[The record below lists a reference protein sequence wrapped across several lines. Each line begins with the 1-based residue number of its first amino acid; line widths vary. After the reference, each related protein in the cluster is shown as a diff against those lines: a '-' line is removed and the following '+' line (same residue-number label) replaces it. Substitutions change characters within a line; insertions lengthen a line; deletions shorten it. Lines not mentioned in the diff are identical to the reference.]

1 MISIKRFCVCLRPA
15 QRGADRRLRTIRIST
30 MKKKIKNVFE
40 GAEPLALLLYICS
53 ICTALMYTLC
63 RSRIFITT
71 VMMTV
76 LCGGIFMLFYALRK
90 RKGFSFLAFLG
101 LFIVVNIVCNIVG
114 NPYRTPSFFEFVFRS
129 SDFFQWDYALLSIL
143 LFSFIIGF
151 TVAYFSVY
159 LPRSNFLL
167 LPSFIP
173 LILAARTLG
182 GMPLGYM
189 IFLGVG
195 YLAAMLGLSRPEQ
208 PEQHKYFDDPK
219 SRKERLGA
227 AGILIALSAV
237 MLIILPRMEKT
248 PYLKYVDNVFVS
260 GRNSYFGRPSLS
272 NFLNSSTPNRG
283 ANKPA
288 DNVLFSVITDHPRSI
303 IRWSFDNYK
312 GKDGWEYD
320 DDFTMGTRFWQD
332 ERAQA
337 DWAELTRTLKD
348 AARRGKL
355 EAYKDELL
363 AVEIPRTTSGNMTIQ
378 VRDGSSTAVIMHPQG
393 TYSLHIPEDEDMR
406 SYRNPKDEI
415 FTKENMKPNSLY
427 RLMYYT
433 HEPTESMIDFYD
445 NAFIPTLLEQA
456 LEEGVID
463 DKTHE
468 IFLNEYTEAVSYF
481 DGTTGVTP
489 ELETRIEALANEI
502 TAGCVTDYEKA
513 RAIERWF
520 EGAGF
525 VYDMDF
531 VPEESTAEYFLF
543 ESKRGICTDFATA
556 TTLLLRAAG
565 IPARYTEGF
574 ALSED
579 ILDERGI
586 FNVTPAQA
594 HAFSTVYIPG
604 AGWIEID
611 GTKYANPSNDGRT
624 LRVVLI
630 ILVSAAAVLL
640 IVGLIFRRQLSEIFF
655 KLRFELMKKPSR
667 IRAVYLR
674 TRRLACDMAEIP
686 PQSAASDEVCD
697 ILSKRLD
704 MGDQAAR
711 IADAANLLLYSEKPD
726 ISGINERQLYNSYKQ
741 ICKARRARR

>member
-1 MISIKRFCVCLRPA
+1 
-15 QRGADRRLRTIRIST
+15 

-40 GAEPLALLLYICS
+40 GAEPFALLLYICS
-53 ICTALMYTLC
+53 LSTALMYTLC
-63 RSRIFITT
+63 RSHVFVTS

-76 LCGGIFMLFYALRK
+76 LCGGIFVLFYALRK
-90 RKGFSFLAFLG
+90 RRGYSFLAFLG
-101 LFIVVNIVCNIVG
+101 LFAAVNIVCNIVG
-114 NPYRTPSFFEFVFRS
+114 NPYKSPSFFEFIFQS
-129 SDFFQWDYALLSIL
+129 SDFFQWDYALLSIV

-151 TVAYFSVY
+151 TVAYFAVY
-159 LPRSNFLL
+159 LPRANFLL

-182 GMPLGYM
+182 GLPVGYI
-189 IFLGVG
+189 IFLAVG

-227 AGILIALSAV
+227 AGIIAAAAAV
-237 MLIILPRMEKT
+237 LLIILPRVEKT
-248 PYLKYVDNVFVS
+248 PFLDYVDNVLS
-260 GRNSYFGRPSLS
+260 SNRSSYFARPVLS
-272 NFLNSSTPNRG
+272 NFLNTSTPNRG
-283 ANKPA
+283 ANNPSG
-288 DNVLFSVITDHPRSI
+288 NVLFSVVTDHPENI
-303 IRWSFDNYK
+303 IRWSFDNYM
-312 GKDGWEYD
+312 GEDGWAYD
-320 DDFTMGTRFWQD
+320 DDFTIGTRFWQD
-332 ERAQA
+332 DRSRA
-337 DWAELTRTLKD
+337 DWAQLTRTLKN
-348 AARRGKL
+348 AVRKGKL
-355 EAYKDELL
+355 AEYKDELL
-363 AVEIPRTTSGNMTIQ
+363 AIEIPQTASGSMTIQ

-393 TYSLHIPEDEDMR
+393 TYNLHIPEDEDMK

-415 FTKENMKPNSLY
+415 FTKENMEPNSLY
-427 RLMYYT
+427 RLIYYI

-445 NAFIPTLLEQA
+445 NTYIPDLLAQA
-456 LEEGVID
+456 LEEGAID
-463 DKTHE
+463 EETYDVFADEYEEAADYFIGTYDVAPE
-468 IFLNEYTEAVSYF
+468 IQ
-481 DGTTGVTP
+481 
-489 ELETRIEALANEI
+489 ALADEI

-513 RAIERWF
+513 RAIECWF
-520 EGAGF
+520 EDAGF

-574 ALSED
+574 VLSED
-579 ILDERGI
+579 ILDENGV

-611 GTKYANPSNDGRT
+611 GTKYANPKNDGST
-624 LRVVLI
+624 LRTVLI
-630 ILVSAAAVLL
+630 ILVSIAAVLM
-640 IVGLIFRRQLSEIFF
+640 IVGLIFRRQLSEILFR
-655 KLRFELMKKPSR
+655 LRLELMKKPKR

-686 PQSAASDEVCD
+686 PQSAASDEVCE

-704 MGDQAAR
+704 MGDKAAP
-711 IADAANLLLYSEKPD
+711 IAQAANLLLYSENPD
-726 ISGINERQLYNSYKQ
+726 ISGINERRLYDNYRQ
-741 ICKARRARR
+741 IFKARRSRK

>member
-1 MISIKRFCVCLRPA
+1 
-15 QRGADRRLRTIRIST
+15 

-53 ICTALMYTLC
+53 LSTALMYTLC
-63 RSRIFITT
+63 RGYVLVTS

-76 LCGGIFMLFYALRK
+76 LCGGIFMLFYLLRK
-90 RKGFSFLAFLG
+90 RRGFSFLAFLG
-101 LFIVVNIVCNIVG
+101 LFVAVNIACNIVG
-114 NPYRTPSFFEFVFRS
+114 SPYKTPSFFEFIFRS
-129 SDFFQWDYALLSIL
+129 SDFFRWDYALLSIV

-151 TVAYFSVY
+151 TVAYFAVY
-159 LPRSNFLL
+159 IPRANFLL

-182 GMPLGYM
+182 GLPLGYM

-208 PEQHKYFDDPK
+208 PERHKYFDDPK

-227 AGILIALSAV
+227 AGIIAAAAV
-237 MLIILPRMEKT
+237 LMLIILPRVEKT
-248 PYLKYVDNVFVS
+248 PFLDYVDNVFVS
-260 GRNSYFGRPSLS
+260 HRSSYFGRPALS
-272 NFLNSSTPNRG
+272 NFLNTSTPNRG
-283 ANKPA
+283 ANKPS
-288 DNVLFSVITDHPRSI
+288 DNVLFSVITDYPENV
-303 IRWSFDNYK
+303 IRWSFDDYK
-312 GKDGWEYD
+312 GKDGWAYN

-332 ERAQA
+332 ERSQA

-363 AVEIPRTTSGNMTIQ
+363 SVEIPKTTSGSMTIQ

-393 TYSLHIPEDEDMR
+393 TYSLHIPEDEDMK

-415 FTKENMKPNSLY
+415 FTKENMEPNSLY
-427 RLMYYT
+427 RLKYYT
-433 HEPTESMIDFYD
+433 HEPGESMIEFYD
-445 NAFIPTLLEQA
+445 NADLPALLSAA
-456 LEEGVID
+456 LDEGVID
-463 DKTHE
+463 RETHDV
-468 IFLNEYTEAVSYF
+468 FADEYDEAIDYF
-481 DGTTGVTP
+481 RGTFEVAP
-489 ELETRIEALANEI
+489 EIEALADEI

-513 RAIERWF
+513 RAIESWF

-531 VPEESTAEYFLF
+531 VPEETTAEYFLF

-556 TTLLLRAAG
+556 TTLLLRAAE

-574 ALSED
+574 TLSED
-579 ILDERGI
+579 VLDERGV

-611 GTKYANPSNDGRT
+611 GTKYANPNDDGET

-630 ILVSAAAVLL
+630 ILVCAAAVLL
-640 IVGLIFRRQLSEIFF
+640 IAGLIFRRPLSEFFF
-655 KLRFELMKKPSR
+655 KVRFDLMKKPSR

-704 MGDQAAR
+704 MGDKAAQ
-711 IADAANLLLYSEKPD
+711 IANAANLLFYSDKPD

-741 ICKARRARR
+741 IYKARRSRR

>member
-1 MISIKRFCVCLRPA
+1 
-15 QRGADRRLRTIRIST
+15 

-53 ICTALMYTLC
+53 LSAALMYTLC
-63 RSRIFITT
+63 RGYVLVTS

-76 LCGGIFMLFYALRK
+76 LCGGIFMLFYLLRK
-90 RKGFSFLAFLG
+90 RRGLSFLAFLG
-101 LFIVVNIVCNIVG
+101 LFIAVNVACNIVG
-114 NPYRTPSFFEFVFRS
+114 NPYKTPSFFEFIFRS
-129 SDFFQWDYALLSIL
+129 SDFFRWDYALLSIV

-151 TVAYFSVY
+151 AVAYFAVY
-159 LPRSNFLL
+159 IPRSNFLL

-182 GMPLGYM
+182 GLPLGYM

-195 YLAAMLGLSRPEQ
+195 YLAAMLGLARAEQ

-227 AGILIALSAV
+227 AGIIAAAAAV
-237 MLIILPRMEKT
+237 MLIILPRVEKT
-248 PYLKYVDNVFVS
+248 PFLDYVDNVFVS
-260 GRNSYFGRPSLS
+260 HRNGYFGRPVLS
-272 NFLNSSTPNRG
+272 NFLNTSTPNRG
-283 ANKPA
+283 ANKPS
-288 DNVLFSVITDHPRSI
+288 DNVLFSVVTDYPENV
-303 IRWSFDNYK
+303 IRWSFDDYK
-312 GKDGWEYD
+312 GKDGWAYN

-332 ERAQA
+332 ERSKA
-337 DWAELTRTLKD
+337 DWAELTRTLKN

-363 AVEIPRTTSGNMTIQ
+363 AVEIPETTSGNMTIQ

-393 TYSLHIPEDEDMR
+393 TYSLHIPEDEDMK

-415 FTKENMKPNSLY
+415 FTKENMEPNSLY
-427 RLMYYT
+427 RLKYYT
-433 HEPTESMIDFYD
+433 HEPTASMIEFYD
-445 NAFIPTLLEQA
+445 NSFIPTLLAQA

-463 DKTHE
+463 EETHDV
-468 IFLNEYTEAVSYF
+468 FLDEYTEAVGYF
-481 DGTTGVTP
+481 GGTSGVAP

-513 RAIERWF
+513 RAIECWF

-531 VPEESTAEYFLF
+531 VPEETTAEYFLF

-574 ALSED
+574 TLSED
-579 ILDERGI
+579 ILDERGV

-611 GTKYANPSNDGRT
+611 GTKYANPNDGGET
-624 LRVVLI
+624 LRTVLI

-640 IVGLIFRRQLSEIFF
+640 IVGLIFRRQLSEFFF
-655 KLRFELMKKPSR
+655 KLRFDLMKKPSR

-726 ISGINERQLYNSYKQ
+726 ISGINERQLYDSYKQ

>member
-1 MISIKRFCVCLRPA
+1 
-15 QRGADRRLRTIRIST
+15 

-53 ICTALMYTLC
+53 LSTALMYTLC
-63 RSRIFITT
+63 RGYVLVTS

-76 LCGGIFMLFYALRK
+76 LCGGIFMLFYLLRK
-90 RKGFSFLAFLG
+90 RRGFSFLAFLG
-101 LFIVVNIVCNIVG
+101 LFVAVNIACNIVG
-114 NPYRTPSFFEFVFRS
+114 SPYKTPSFFEFIFRS
-129 SDFFQWDYALLSIL
+129 SDFFRWDYALLSIV

-151 TVAYFSVY
+151 TVAYFAVY
-159 LPRSNFLL
+159 IPRANFLL

-182 GMPLGYM
+182 GLPLGYM

-208 PEQHKYFDDPK
+208 PERHKYFDDPK

-227 AGILIALSAV
+227 AGIIAAAAV
-237 MLIILPRMEKT
+237 LMLIILPRVEKT
-248 PYLKYVDNVFVS
+248 PFLDYVDNVFVS
-260 GRNSYFGRPSLS
+260 HRSSYFGRPALS
-272 NFLNSSTPNRG
+272 NFLNTSTPNRG
-283 ANKPA
+283 ANKPS
-288 DNVLFSVITDHPRSI
+288 DNVLFSVITDYPENV
-303 IRWSFDNYK
+303 IRWSFDDYK
-312 GKDGWEYD
+312 GKDGWAYN

-332 ERAQA
+332 ERSQA

-363 AVEIPRTTSGNMTIQ
+363 SVEIPKTTSGSMTIQ

-393 TYSLHIPEDEDMR
+393 TYSLHIPEDEDMK

-415 FTKENMKPNSLY
+415 FTKENMEPNSLY
-427 RLMYYT
+427 RLKYYT
-433 HEPTESMIDFYD
+433 HEPGESMIEFYD
-445 NAFIPTLLEQA
+445 NADLPALLSAA
-456 LEEGVID
+456 LDEGVID
-463 DKTHE
+463 RETHDV
-468 IFLNEYTEAVSYF
+468 FADEYDEAIDYF
-481 DGTTGVTP
+481 RGTFEVAP
-489 ELETRIEALANEI
+489 EIEALADEI

-513 RAIERWF
+513 RAIESWF

-531 VPEESTAEYFLF
+531 VPEETTAEYFLF

-556 TTLLLRAAG
+556 TTLLLRAAE

-574 ALSED
+574 TLSED
-579 ILDERGI
+579 VLDERGV

-611 GTKYANPSNDGRT
+611 GTKYANPNDDGET

-630 ILVSAAAVLL
+630 ILVCAAAVLL
-640 IVGLIFRRQLSEIFF
+640 IVGLIFRRPLSEFFF
-655 KLRFELMKKPSR
+655 KVRFDLMKKPSR

-704 MGDQAAR
+704 MGDKAAQ
-711 IADAANLLLYSEKPD
+711 IANAANLLFYSDKPD

-741 ICKARRARR
+741 IYKARRSRR